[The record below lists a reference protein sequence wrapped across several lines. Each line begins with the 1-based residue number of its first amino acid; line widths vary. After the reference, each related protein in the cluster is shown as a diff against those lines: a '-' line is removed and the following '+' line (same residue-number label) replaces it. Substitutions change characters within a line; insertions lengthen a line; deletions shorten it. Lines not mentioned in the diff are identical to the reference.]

1 MGIFP
6 GIDRRGHRPREDVR
20 DAAVDRDI
28 ISSHTR
34 RKSDASFWEGKIWRE
49 SAIVIM
55 RTPIES
61 LTEDEF
67 LRDLV
72 RRLSMGLSDA
82 LETLDAD
89 FKSIH

>member
-1 MGIFP
+1 M
-6 GIDRRGHRPREDVR
+6 
-20 DAAVDRDI
+20 DRDI
-28 ISSHTR
+28 ISSKRNT
-34 RKSDASFWEGKIWRE
+34 SDGAGRE
-49 SAIVIM
+49 KLSAIIM

-72 RRLSMGLSDA
+72 RRLSMGLGDA

-89 FKSIH
+89 FKGIH

>member
-1 MGIFP
+1 
-6 GIDRRGHRPREDVR
+6 
-20 DAAVDRDI
+20 
-28 ISSHTR
+28 
-34 RKSDASFWEGKIWRE
+34 
-49 SAIVIM
+49 M

-72 RRLSMGLSDA
+72 RRLSMGLGDA

-89 FKSIH
+89 FKGIH